1 MIVVKESECFW
12 SKDDWE
18 KVLKR
23 YYQPLIDQEAIS
35 YFEFN
40 IVENN
45 DTYCVVRRSFYDW
58 RARSLN
64 ADQSDDIGRRPKQ
77 LPPHI
82 RIDAEVTCNGGTSE
96 EALEFIQNY
105 RNYWPEGLELDSYA
119 MGQAKDEEPYIILSF
134 SNHEEIP
141 DEDEDD
147 DEELP
152 RDQDGDIDYRKY

>member
-1 MIVVKESECFW
+1 MIVVEESERFW

-35 YFEFN
+35 NFEFT
-40 IVENN
+40 ILEGN

-82 RIDAEVTCNGGTSE
+82 RINAEVTCNGGTAE
-96 EALEFIQNY
+96 EALELIQDY
-105 RNYWPEGLELDSYA
+105 RDYWPEGLELNSYA
-119 MGQAKDEEPYIILSF
+119 MGQAKGEESYTILSF
-134 SNHEEIP
+134 ANYEEELEEP
-141 DEDEDD
+141 SED
-147 DEELP
+147 DEEEEE
-152 RDQDGDIDYRKY
+152 DGDINYK